1 MLDPRDDPRHA
12 ALTESVVRGTVTDRP
27 WGVTLAA
34 LGLESRTGE
43 LALFEGDR
51 AYRVT
56 FLNGAI
62 VAATS
67 PIPADSAVRVAL
79 TTKRISPAQA
89 SQLKAAVRAA
99 QGQGQEVDEVAL
111 IAQHLGW
118 SAAEADPLRQ
128 ETIERCA
135 ARTFAVER
143 GEYLLEDRPEKLV
156 RRLGA
161 LATGPASSGHV
172 DVRAVVYLGAR
183 RHLADTRLAFD
194 LRLLGSWFVLKPKT
208 VVDLSGFGFTD
219 AEVPVLEALRGGT
232 NLAALEARN
241 RALDPRA
248 IQAVIYALA
257 TCDALV
263 CCEPP
268 AMTTTAG
275 EVEPGTAPTVSRVP
289 TPREPT
295 ISRVPTPRQPTSS
308 TRQTEPWGVPTSS
321 TTAVSATHA
330 ITTEVDFLETRGTT
344 LRPQAL
350 AAAEVQRLIS
360 ERAQLL
366 DEGTDHFTLL
376 GVPPGA
382 TPDEVRAAYIELARY
397 LEPKKLAS
405 LGIRDETFAARR
417 LFAQICIA
425 VTVLTDPVRRREY
438 IATLR

>member
-1 MLDPRDDPRHA
+1 MLDRKLDV
-12 ALTESVVRGTVTDRP
+12 ALTESVVRGTVNDRP

-34 LGLESRTGE
+34 LGLEGKTGE
-43 LALFEGDR
+43 LTLFEGDR
-51 AYRVT
+51 VYRVT

-67 PIPADSAVRVAL
+67 PMPADSAVRVAL
-79 TTKRISPAQA
+79 TNKQITPAQA
-89 SQLKAAVRAA
+89 SQLKGAVRGAGKEA
-99 QGQGQEVDEVAL
+99 DEVGV
-111 IAQHLGW
+111 IAQLLGW
-118 SAAEADPLRQ
+118 SAPQADLLRQ
-128 ETIERCA
+128 ETIARCA

-143 GEYLLEDRPEKLV
+143 GDYLLEDRPEKLV

-161 LATGPASSGHV
+161 LAAGAAASGHV
-172 DVRAVVYLGAR
+172 DFRAVVYLGAR
-183 RHLADTRLAFD
+183 RHLADQRLAFD

-232 NLAALEARN
+232 NLAALEAKN
-241 RALDPRA
+241 RELDPRA

-275 EVEPGTAPTVSRVP
+275 EVPPRPVAPTVSRVP
-289 TPREPT
+289 TPRHPT
-295 ISRVPTPRQPTSS
+295 ISRVPTPRQPTLSS
-308 TRQTEPWGVPTSS
+308 RQTEPWGVPTFSA
-321 TTAVSATHA
+321 TNVSQTHA
-330 ITTEVDFLETRGTT
+330 ITMEVDFLETRGTT
-344 LRPQAL
+344 LRPNEL
-350 AAAEVQRLIS
+350 AVSEVQRLIAD
-360 ERAQLL
+360 RAQLL
-366 DEGTDHFTLL
+366 DAGTDHFTLL

-397 LEPKKLAS
+397 LEPRKLAL

-438 IATLR
+438 VATLR